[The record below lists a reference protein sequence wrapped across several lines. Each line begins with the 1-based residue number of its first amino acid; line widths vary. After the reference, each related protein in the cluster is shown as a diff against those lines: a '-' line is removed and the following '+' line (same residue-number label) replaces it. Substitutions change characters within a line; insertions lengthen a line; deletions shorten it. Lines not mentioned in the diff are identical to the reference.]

1 MLSIIDVRKIT
12 DIEDNNIPVFKAIHT
27 TKKRIQ
33 IMQHTDDAS
42 GIMTEEVWQEVVY
55 QRPAAPE
62 TPLRSES
69 RVARFFNAL
78 AASMALQQRRPWS
91 PCRNN
96 RIVFPS
102 EILAQNYP
110 HLYIQ
115 VMCG

>member
-1 MLSIIDVRKIT
+1 MRHV
-12 DIEDNNIPVFKAIHT
+12 
-27 TKKRIQ
+27 
-33 IMQHTDDAS
+33 DDAS
-42 GIMTEEVWQEVVY
+42 STLTEEVWQEVVH
-55 QRPAAPE
+55 QRPAVPE
-62 TPLRSES
+62 VPLRPES

-91 PCRNN
+91 PYRDN

-102 EILAQNYP
+102 EILAQKYP

>member
-1 MLSIIDVRKIT
+1 
-12 DIEDNNIPVFKAIHT
+12 
-27 TKKRIQ
+27 
-33 IMQHTDDAS
+33 MQHVDEAS
-42 GIMTEEVWQEVVY
+42 SALTEEVWQEVVH

-62 TPLRSES
+62 VPLHPEN
-69 RVARFFNAL
+69 RVARFFHAL

-91 PCRNN
+91 PCRNH

-102 EILAQNYP
+102 EMLAQNYP

>member
-1 MLSIIDVRKIT
+1 
-12 DIEDNNIPVFKAIHT
+12 
-27 TKKRIQ
+27 
-33 IMQHTDDAS
+33 MQHVDDAS
-42 GIMTEEVWQEVVY
+42 STLTDEVWQEVA
-55 QRPAAPE
+55 QHRPAAPE
-62 TPLRSES
+62 APLHPES

-78 AASMALQQRRPWS
+78 AASMALQRRQPWS

>member
-1 MLSIIDVRKIT
+1 
-12 DIEDNNIPVFKAIHT
+12 
-27 TKKRIQ
+27 
-33 IMQHTDDAS
+33 MQHVEDAS
-42 GIMTEEVWQEVVY
+42 STLTEEVWQEVLH
-55 QRPAAPE
+55 QRPVAPE
-62 TPLRSES
+62 EPLLPES

-78 AASMALQQRRPWS
+78 AASMALQRRQPWN

-102 EILAQNYP
+102 EMLAQNYP

>member
-1 MLSIIDVRKIT
+1 
-12 DIEDNNIPVFKAIHT
+12 
-27 TKKRIQ
+27 
-33 IMQHTDDAS
+33 MQHVEDAS
-42 GIMTEEVWQEVVY
+42 STLTEEVWQEVVQ

-62 TPLRSES
+62 APLRPES
-69 RVARFFNAL
+69 RVTRFFNAL
-78 AASMALQQRRPWS
+78 AASMALQQRKPWN

-102 EILAQNYP
+102 EMLAQNYP

>member
-1 MLSIIDVRKIT
+1 
-12 DIEDNNIPVFKAIHT
+12 
-27 TKKRIQ
+27 
-33 IMQHTDDAS
+33 MQHVDEAS
-42 GIMTEEVWQEVVY
+42 STLTEEAWQEVVH

-62 TPLRSES
+62 APLRPES

-91 PCRNN
+91 PYRDN
-96 RIVFPS
+96 RIVSPS